1 MDENN
6 LKYILKV
13 FIMVLLIFSLILF
26 IQSIGINFNAKEHP
40 KQLLQVVT
48 IEGLDNLNTSLT
60 TNKSDAF
67 CKSHIGNSNI
77 LNESCNKLSNKNCNA
92 TSCCILTNNNKCVA
106 GNKDGAIFNSDK
118 KGKTIN
124 LDYYYYQNKCYG
136 SKCPSN

>member
-1 MDENN
+1 MDESN

-13 FIMVLLIFSLILF
+13 FIMVLLIFSIILF
-26 IQSIGINFNAKEHP
+26 IKSIGINFNAKEYP

-48 IEGLDNLNTSLT
+48 IEGFDNLNTSLI

-67 CKSHIGNSNI
+67 CKNHIGNSNT
-77 LNESCNKLSNKNCNA
+77 LNESCNKLSHKNCNT
-92 TSCCILTNNNKCVA
+92 TSCCILTSNNKCVA
-106 GNKDGAIFNSDK
+106 GNKDGPIFNTDK

-136 SKCPSN
+136 NKCPSE